1 MLNTKLLKA
10 TIQVSKPEESK
21 EKNLNLLTK
30 VRVENKALKT
40 QINSLQNEAM
50 QMEGQTHKGSL
61 AQKLLND
68 KEKEIQTLKKKLKIP
83 VTQFAQAEELADFE
97 K

>member
-1 MLNTKLLKA
+1 M
-10 TIQVSKPEESK
+10 
-21 EKNLNLLTK
+21 KNLNLLRK

-50 QMEGQTHKGSL
+50 EMEGPSHKGSL
-61 AQKLLND
+61 AQKLLDD
-68 KEKEIQTLKKKLKIP
+68 KEKEIQTLEKKLKILS
-83 VTQFAQAEELADFE
+83 TQLTQE